1 MGYSPP
7 SPIGMTPKPETNS
20 TLSLD
25 ALQGQVERWI
35 TEIGGGY
42 YSILTNALLLM
53 EEVGELARLLARHY
67 GDQSFKPGE
76 DSSPQALADEFA
88 DILFVLACLAN
99 QTGVDLAQAFQEKLA
114 RKNVRLRPKP
124 AGNSS

>member
-1 MGYSPP
+1 
-7 SPIGMTPKPETNS
+7 MTPKPETNS
-20 TLSLD
+20 TPPLSLD
-25 ALQGQVERWI
+25 ELQAQVERWI
-35 TEIGGGY
+35 MEIGGGY
-42 YSILTNALLLM
+42 YSVLTNGLLLV

-67 GDQSFKPGE
+67 GDQSFKAGE

-99 QTGVDLAQAFQEKLA
+99 QTGVNLTQAFYDKLA

-124 AGNSS
+124 AKDSS

>member
-1 MGYSPP
+1 
-7 SPIGMTPKPETNS
+7 MTPKPETNS